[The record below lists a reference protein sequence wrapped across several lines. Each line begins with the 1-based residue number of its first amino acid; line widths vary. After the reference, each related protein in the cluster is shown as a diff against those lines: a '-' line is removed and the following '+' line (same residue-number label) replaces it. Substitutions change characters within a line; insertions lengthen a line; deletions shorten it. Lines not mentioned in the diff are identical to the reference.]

1 MMNSSFE
8 VGSAKVWPLREI
20 RELVEQGH
28 AIVISEG
35 YVLKLDSWLNRHPGG
50 AKVILHVVGRDATVE
65 LDAFHNKDVKAK
77 MHRYRIG
84 RLEEPWVNIIPP
96 FQRQSLRAP
105 ENETE
110 KEPSTPTSEIPLV
123 DATVTEN
130 LLAVPR
136 LATNPDSDTSSMT
149 SSIFDHEGL
158 RSRFQTEGSSVDS
171 EDILEPESKVLD
183 ASELE
188 AKFQTLVAKLEDEGL
203 YDTKPSA
210 YISEILRCTILFALS
225 MGLLRVEWYAA
236 SAAFLGMFWH
246 QIVATAHDAGHM
258 AVTHDYNIDFLIGG
272 VVLNFCGGL
281 SIGWWKR
288 NHNIH
293 HIVTNSPT
301 HDQDLQILPFIAI
314 SPEFFDSLYSTAS
327 ESIMHYNWFAK
338 FMVPKQAWTY
348 YFLLSVARFNLYYL
362 AWDFILR
369 DLGNKIHRKQRIF
382 ELVGQVF
389 FWTWFGYFL
398 IYRSIPTNSQ
408 RLIFCLICHMIT
420 LPLHLQLTVSHFS
433 MSTEESEPSEHWIQ
447 RMFRTTMDVDCPTW
461 LDWFHGGLQFQVTH
475 HLFPR
480 MPRHNLRKASG
491 FVKEFCADTGL
502 KYEVYGFGES
512 NTRLLDRLAEVARQ
526 ARYLKDCQD
535 SIVSKGEYLHGHW
548 D

>member
-1 MMNSSFE
+1 MDSSSE
-8 VGSAKVWPLREI
+8 VRSKKVWPLKEI

-35 YVLKLDSWLNRHPGG
+35 YVLKLDAWLNRHPGG

-65 LDAFHNKDVKAK
+65 LDAFHSKEVKAQ
-77 MHRYRIG
+77 MARYRIG
-84 RLEEPWVNIIPP
+84 KLEEPWVNIIPP
-96 FQRQSLRAP
+96 IQRQSLRIP
-105 ENETE
+105 ENEVE
-110 KEPSTPTSEIPLV
+110 KEPSTPITEIPLV
-123 DATVTEN
+123 DVTVTEN
-130 LLAVPR
+130 LLAIPR
-136 LATNPDSDTSSMT
+136 QANPDSDASST
-149 SSIFDHEGL
+149 ASSIFDGGGL
-158 RSRFQTEGSSVDS
+158 RLRNRTEGSSVDS
-171 EDILEPESKVLD
+171 EEIPDLETKMMD
-183 ASELE
+183 ATELE
-188 AKFQTLVAKLEDEGL
+188 TRFQALIAKLEDEGL
-203 YDTKPSA
+203 YDSKLSA
-210 YISEILRCTILFALS
+210 YITEILRCTILFSLS
-225 MGLLRVEWYAA
+225 MVFLRMEWYAT

-246 QIVATAHDAGHM
+246 QIVATAHDAGHL

-314 SPEFFDSLYSTAS
+314 SPVFFDSLYSTAS
-327 ESIMHYNWFAK
+327 ECIMHYNWFAK

-369 DLGNKIHRKQRIF
+369 DLGTKLHRKQRIF
-382 ELVGQVF
+382 ELVGQIF

-398 IYRSIPTNSQ
+398 VYRSIPTISQ
-408 RLIFCLICHMIT
+408 RIIFCLICHMIT

-461 LDWFHGGLQFQVTH
+461 MDWFHGGLQFQVTH

-491 FVKEFCADTGL
+491 YVKVFCAETGL

-512 NTRLLDRLAEVARQ
+512 NGRMLDRLAEVARQ